1 VAAKYAESDHISRLR
16 PGVAWTARRG
26 RHSATIDA
34 RVPGLLRGIA
44 STGTLAAAARAAAIP
59 YRTAWAALAEV
70 AGDLGVE
77 LVDLAPGRGATL
89 TPAGARLLA
98 AHDAAEEA
106 MAGLEDLVLP
116 VRETAPRAR
125 AERPLRVAA
134 SHDVALAQ
142 LRDRWRVAHGVAV
155 EFHGSAESLD
165 AYRRGSV
172 DLAGFHV
179 ERSATR
185 ASDPLLA
192 RLDPRRD
199 AVISFITR
207 EQGLIVPRGNPRRL
221 RALAQVVE
229 RGLAIVNR
237 QPGSGTRLLL
247 DRMLARERIAP
258 ARVRGY
264 AHEEFT
270 HAAVAATIAAGRADA
285 GLGIAAAAAQ
295 FGLGFVPLVVER
307 YGFAC
312 RRRALDSP
320 GVRAFRELLASPATR
335 RVIEPLPGYSPD
347 RPGEA
352 DAVG

>member
-1 VAAKYAESDHISRLR
+1 MAKYAENDQITRLR
-16 PGVAWTARRG
+16 PGALWTVRRG
-26 RHSATIDA
+26 RRSTTVDT
-34 RVPGLLRGIA
+34 RVPKLLRGIA
-44 STGTLAAAARAAAIP
+44 LAGTLTAAARAAAIP
-59 YRTAWAALAEV
+59 YRTAWAALAAA

-89 TPAGARLLA
+89 TAQGARLLA

-106 MAGLEDLVLP
+106 LSGLEDLVLP
-116 VRETAPRAR
+116 AREPTRGAR
-125 AERPLRVAA
+125 VERPLRVAA
-134 SHDVALAQ
+134 SHDMALAQ
-142 LRDRWRVAHGVAV
+142 LRDSWRVRHGIAL

-165 AYRRGSV
+165 AYRRGAV
-172 DLAGFHV
+172 ELAGFHV

-207 EQGLIVPRGNPRRL
+207 TQGLIVPRGNPRRL
-221 RALAQVVE
+221 RSLAQAVE

-247 DRMLARERIAP
+247 DRMLARERIDP
-258 ARVRGY
+258 GRVRGY
-264 AHEEFT
+264 AQEEFT

-285 GLGIAAAAAQ
+285 GIGIAAAAAQ

-307 YGFAC
+307 YGFAV
-312 RRRALDSP
+312 RRRTLDSP
-320 GVRAFRELLASPATR
+320 RIRAFRELLASPPTR
-335 RVIEPLPGYSPD
+335 RIVEPLPGYALD

-352 DAVG
+352 EAPA